1 MPPFSYILCIK
12 KGAILKR
19 IAENLL
25 QTWYDNPR
33 RKPLVIR
40 GARQVGKSTLVRHF
54 AQKNQIPLN
63 EVNLERHL
71 QLDAVFATLD
81 VRRILREIEGLT
93 GRPISNSLLFL
104 DEIQATPHALQ
115 VLRYLYEERAD
126 LPVVAAGSMLEF
138 ALGDQSFPMP
148 VGRIEYLHLGPMSF
162 EEYLLET
169 DPQLLSY
176 LTTCEPA
183 SPVPATAH
191 ARLLERQREYMLV
204 GGMPEAILTFAQS
217 GAFTDVATVQRSIID
232 TYQNDFAK
240 YAAQNVLLRLQ
251 TLFNYVPRSVG
262 QKVKY
267 SNISRDE
274 TARELRIAIEMLT
287 KARVISP
294 VVHSHCS
301 GLPLYA
307 EADASTYK
315 LLFLDVG
322 LMNRACGLDWLAVS
336 SLDERSFIN
345 EGAMA
350 EQFIGQHLLYRDEGR
365 EAPRLCYWLRERKV
379 SNAEVDYVISR
390 GDRIIP
396 IEVKAGK
403 SGTLRS
409 LHQFVLHKK
418 ATLAVRFD
426 LNPIS
431 LQHVHHK
438 IDETTAIAFDL
449 LSLPLYMVGQ
459 LNRLI
464 DCYRSG
470 HLRYE
475 SEKP

>member
-1 MPPFSYILCIK
+1 MYE
-12 KGAILKR
+12 KGGYMKR
-19 IAENLL
+19 IAEGWL
-25 QTWYDNPR
+25 QKWYDNPR

-54 AQKNQIPLN
+54 AQKNQLTLN

-71 QLDAVFATLD
+71 RLDSIFATLD
-81 VRRILREIEGLT
+81 VQHILREIEGLT
-93 GRPISNSLLFL
+93 GQSVSNSLLFL

-115 VLRYLYEERAD
+115 ALRYLYEEKPE
-126 LPVVAAGSMLEF
+126 LPIIAAGSLLEF
-138 ALGDQSFPMP
+138 ALAKQSFSMP

-162 EEYLLET
+162 EEYLFEA
-169 DPQLLSY
+169 DAQLLSY
-176 LTTCEPA
+176 LNACESA
-183 SPVPATAH
+183 SPIPITAH
-191 ARLLERQREYMLV
+191 ERLLERQREYMLM
-204 GGMPEAILTFAQS
+204 GGMPEAIQAFVHS
-217 GAFTDVATVQRSIID
+217 GAFTEVAAVQRSIMD
-232 TYQNDFAK
+232 TYQDDFSK
-240 YAAQNVLLRLQ
+240 YATQNVLLRLQ
-251 TLFNYVPRSVG
+251 TLFNFVPRTVG

-274 TARELRIAIEMLT
+274 TAREMRAAIEMLS

-301 GLPLYA
+301 GLPLHA
-307 EADASTYK
+307 EIETSIYK

-322 LMNRACGLDWLAVS
+322 LMNHACGLDWLAVS
-336 SLDERSFIN
+336 TLDERSFVN

-350 EQFIGQHLLYRDEGR
+350 EQFVGQHLLYRHEGR
-365 EAPRLCYWLRERKV
+365 ETPRLCYWLRERKV

-390 GDRIIP
+390 GDMIVP

-418 ATLAVRFD
+418 TTLAVRFD
-426 LNPIS
+426 LNPMSI
-431 LQHVHHK
+431 QRVEHK
-438 IDETTAIAFDL
+438 IDASTSIAFDL

-464 DCYRSG
+464 DSYRLG
-470 HLRYE
+470 LLGPGVGR
-475 SEKP
+475 